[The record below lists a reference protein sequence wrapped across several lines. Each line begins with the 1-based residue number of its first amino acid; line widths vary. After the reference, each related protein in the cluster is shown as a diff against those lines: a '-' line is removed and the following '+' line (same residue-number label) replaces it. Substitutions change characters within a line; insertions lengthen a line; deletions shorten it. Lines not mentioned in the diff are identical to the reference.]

1 MPFTIKEFRDLIRL
15 LEEHPEWRA
24 ELRRHLLPDELLELP
39 SLVRQLAEAQ
49 ARASERLDRLE
60 ATVQG
65 LIEAQARASE
75 RLDRLEAAVQQLAE
89 QVRALAEAQA
99 RTEERLDRL
108 EAAVQ
113 QLAEAQARTEA
124 RVEQLAE
131 AQARTEAR
139 VEQLAEAQART
150 EARVEQLAEAQA
162 RTEARVQ
169 KLSKDLSDFR
179 QEFGDF
185 RSKVLGRDLERLY
198 RERADSFFGRLLRRI
213 RVQRPGEVVEAYEA
227 HLTPEDVQVLL
238 QADLIVRGQSRD
250 APQQEEVW
258 LVGEV
263 SAKVDRNDVE
273 RAVRRAQALREAGLR
288 AIPLVA
294 GETATEGALKRVQEV
309 RVVVLRDGTIAGWGA
324 ALSAWPPPSKNGR

>member
-113 QLAEAQARTEA
+113 
-124 RVEQLAE
+124 
-131 AQARTEAR
+131 
-139 VEQLAEAQART
+139 QLAEAQART

>member
-113 QLAEAQARTEA
+113 
-124 RVEQLAE
+124 QLAE